1 MTSSFLSTTNYF
13 NRICSMSLRDRVSRY
28 VLYPQYAAK
37 NSSLRRSQLL
47 SELLLDRNNYKTM
60 MKYIGDKNNLMLV
73 MNLMRVKSPAMRLE
87 AFHVFKIFVANPN
100 KTDAVKQILAKNRTK
115 LIAYLA
121 NFTTEREDTN
131 FNSERQLLINTLEAL
146 QIGSP
151 TSGECLPLLISRPN
165 YRPDKAVRNPPPAS
179 AGTAE

>member
-1 MTSSFLSTTNYF
+1 
-13 NRICSMSLRDRVSRY
+13 
-28 VLYPQYAAK
+28 
-37 NSSLRRSQLL
+37 
-47 SELLLDRNNYKTM
+47 M

-131 FNSERQLLINTLEAL
+131 FNSERQLLITTLEAL
-146 QIGSP
+146 QISSPKGGS
-151 TSGECLPLLISRPN
+151 T
-165 YRPDKAVRNPPPAS
+165 V
-179 AGTAE
+179 